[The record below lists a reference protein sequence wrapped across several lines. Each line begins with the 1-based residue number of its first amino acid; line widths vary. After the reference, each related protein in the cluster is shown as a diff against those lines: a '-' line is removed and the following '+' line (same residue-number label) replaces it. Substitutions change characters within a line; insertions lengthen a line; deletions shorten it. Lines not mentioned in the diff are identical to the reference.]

1 MRTGC
6 ASKTSAFCLSQSETF
21 ADWLSQLGQLTVSF
35 VNHSL
40 DHHGEHSS
48 VKVKVQLRGNGHA
61 CLGAENA
68 HLNVIEVLLVAN
80 TYILFLPLAEVDL
93 E

>member
-1 MRTGC
+1 MRTGH
-6 ASKTSAFCLSQSETF
+6 ASNTSASYLSQSATF

-48 VKVKVQLRGNGHA
+48 VKVKVQLRGNGRTR
-61 CLGAENA
+61 LGTENSY
-68 HLNVIEVLLVAN
+68 LSVV
-80 TYILFLPLAEVDL
+80 
-93 E
+93 